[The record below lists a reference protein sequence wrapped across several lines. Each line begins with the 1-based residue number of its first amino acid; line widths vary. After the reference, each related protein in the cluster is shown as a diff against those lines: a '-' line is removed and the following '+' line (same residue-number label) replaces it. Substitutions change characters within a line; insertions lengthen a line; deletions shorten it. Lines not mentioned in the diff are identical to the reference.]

1 LVVRVDRE
9 CMDVDCRASLRA
21 GAVTV
26 DGADAELL
34 RAVDEA
40 GSLNAAAEELGR
52 SYSRAHK
59 RLTELE
65 AELGPLVERERGG
78 AGGGGS
84 ALTAGARDLLARF
97 GRVRAVLDGAA
108 SADEVVLAGEVTE
121 TEGELV
127 TVETAPGVV
136 RALAA
141 TDALAVGERA
151 EVTLTADAVT
161 LHDPAESPTAGETS
175 ARNRLRGAVEGIERQ
190 NAVAT
195 VTVAVGPAQSL
206 SVLVTTESVERL
218 GLESGSDVVA
228 TFKATAARATPRD

>member
-1 LVVRVDRE
+1 
-9 CMDVDCRASLRA
+9 MDVDCRASLRA

-65 AELGPLVERERGG
+65 GELGPLVERERGG

-108 SADEVVLAGEVTE
+108 SADEVVLSGEVTE
-121 TEGELV
+121 TAGELV
-127 TVETAPGVV
+127 TVETEPGVV

-141 TDALAVGERA
+141 GDIGAGGRVD
-151 EVTLTADAVT
+151 VTLTADAVT
-161 LHDPAESPTAGETS
+161 LHDPTGSPTAGETS
-175 ARNRLRGAVEGIERQ
+175 ARNRLRGTVEGIERQ
-190 NAVAT
+190 DAVAT

-206 SVLVTTESVERL
+206 SVLVTAESVDSL
-218 GLESGSDVVA
+218 GLDAGSDVVA
-228 TFKATAARATPRD
+228 TFKATAARATPSA